1 MPLNAPLAFIFGTA
15 FGSFLNVVILRN
27 KLVAASIN
35 IPLALPRIALGRS
48 GDKGGLGGIS
58 RGRSA
63 CPYCHKTLTWYE
75 LIPLISFTLQRGRCH
90 ACLNQLSLQY
100 PLVELAMGVSTLILF
115 TPLPVS
121 AIATASALLG
131 TTSIALLI
139 TLFVIDLRTLILPD
153 IFVIILSA
161 AVALTLFINY
171 RLLVTSYGLFS
182 TLGGAAL
189 GAGALALLWL
199 ITRGRGIGLGDVK
212 IMLPLGALFGPA
224 VTVVLLFLAFV
235 AGGIVGLFLL
245 VTGRATM
252 KTPVPFGPF
261 LTGAAI
267 LFILSPGLPLAILRA
282 IIG

>member
-1 MPLNAPLAFIFGTA
+1 MSLSAPLAFIVGA
-15 FGSFLNVVILRN
+15 VLGSFLNVVIFRN
-27 KLVAASIN
+27 KNIKQASQASSPAGKTPGVN
-35 IPLALPRIALGRS
+35 GKTPGVKEAGVL
-48 GDKGGLGGIS
+48 

-75 LIPLISFTLQRGRCH
+75 LIPLLSFTLQRGRCR

-100 PLVELAMGVSTLILF
+100 PLVELAMGISTLILF

-121 AIATASALLG
+121 AIATASVLLSAI
-131 TTSIALLI
+131 SIALLT

-153 IFVIILSA
+153 IFIIILA
-161 AVALTLFINY
+161 MVVVLTLFIDY
-171 RLLVTSYGLFS
+171 QP
-182 TLGGAAL
+182 TLQSFINALWGAAL
-189 GAGALALLWL
+189 GAGVLALLWL
-199 ITRGRGIGLGDVK
+199 ITHGRGIGLGDVK
-212 IMLPLGALFGPA
+212 IMLPLGALFGST

-261 LTGAAI
+261 LTGVAI
-267 LFILSPGLPLAILRA
+267 LFILVPGLPLAILHA